1 MARTAKEHGATLITF
16 TNSESTAML
25 LESDYYLA
33 VHQSKDTFF
42 NSYVLQMALCELLL
56 IKIYERIPEQVD
68 ASIHEYVR
76 MIQEEGDDF

>member
-1 MARTAKEHGATLITF
+1 MITF

-33 VHQSKDTFF
+33 VRQPRNTFF

-68 ASIHEYVR
+68 ASIREYVNA
-76 MIQEEGDDF
+76 IKEEGDDF